1 MVTNLVE
8 DGKVKCDPYFP
19 SGESEAEQEVIVP
32 GNFQIKL
39 ESKSQENEFLVIRV
53 LSIHNLSTG

>member
-19 SGESEAEQEVIVP
+19 SGDSEGEQEVIVP
-32 GNFQIKL
+32 G
-39 ESKSQENEFLVIRV
+39 
-53 LSIHNLSTG
+53 